1 MAEQEKTEKD
11 KNLAPDAGPD
21 VKPAPGVLPW
31 IIMVL
36 VVVALAGAGFGVG
49 RLFGTRG
56 RATTAAAAEP
66 DKVAEPVHGQE
77 PGAPKNTGEGWYYD
91 LDPVVANLNEPG
103 VTRYARVALTLEVNS
118 TTAQKETA
126 ASLDQKKPLMK
137 HWLTLYLANQTLE
150 AIRGEKNLLRMQA
163 QIQDGFN
170 QALFP
175 NSKPQ
180 IQRILFKEF
189 AIQ

>member
-1 MAEQEKTEKD
+1 VAEQEKVEKD
-11 KNLAPDAGPD
+11 KSAGPETGKD
-21 VKPAPGVLPW
+21 APRAPGVLPW
-31 IIMVL
+31 VVMALL
-36 VVVALAGAGFGVG
+36 VVILAGAGFGIG

-56 RATTAAAAEP
+56 RTQTAGAAEP
-66 DKVAEPVHGQE
+66 AQAGEPGRRQE
-77 PGAPKNTGEGWYYD
+77 PGESKNTGEGWYYD

-103 VTRYARVALTLEVNS
+103 VTRYARVALTLEMNEGIV
-118 TTAQKETA
+118 QKEAT

-150 AIRGEKNLLRMQA
+150 EIRGEKNLLRMQA
-163 QIQDGFN
+163 QILDGFN
-170 QALFP
+170 QTLFP

-180 IQRILFKEF
+180 IRRILFKEF

>member
-1 MAEQEKTEKD
+1 VAEQENVEKD
-11 KNLAPDAGPD
+11 KSVGPESG
-21 VKPAPGVLPW
+21 KNGQRAPGVLPW
-31 IIMVL
+31 VVMALL
-36 VVVALAGAGFGVG
+36 VAILAGAGFGIG

-56 RATTAAAAEP
+56 RAQTAGAAEP
-66 DKVAEPVHGQE
+66 AQAGEPVGRQE
-77 PGAPKNTGEGWYYD
+77 PGTSKNADEGWFYD

-103 VTRYARVALTLEVNS
+103 VTRYARVALTLEIS
-118 TTAQKETA
+118 SALAQKEAT

-150 AIRGEKNLLRMQA
+150 EIRGEKNLLRMQA
-163 QIQDGFN
+163 QILDGFN
-170 QALFP
+170 QVLFP